1 MQKPRHHARQGRPLF
16 VEVVRTGSIRKAA
29 EQLHVVPTA
38 VNRQILNL
46 EEELGAPL
54 FERIHNSLRLTPV
67 GEIVLAHARNTLH
80 DFDAVRQRIEEVRGL
95 REGEASLAT
104 AAGLASAFLPA
115 VTQRLRA
122 THPGIRLRLVDL
134 RIDAVLRSVRDGDA
148 DLGLAYD
155 VPDSAGFR
163 TLFTSGWPIGAIA
176 PPGHPLTTQATTV
189 LAECVGHPLILP
201 SATLSLRPILDG
213 AFRRSAISVSPI
225 IETTSTA
232 LMRRLVMQGVGIT
245 LLNRLD
251 IDEEHRAG
259 SLVFVPLR
267 DAGLS
272 PQTLKLVARA
282 GPEPD
287 PAARLLGQQVM
298 RCLDDLLAP

>member
-1 MQKPRHHARQGRPLF
+1 MHAKVVRYF
-16 VEVVRTGSIRKAA
+16 VEVVRAGSIRKAA

-54 FERIHNSLRLTPV
+54 FERIHNTLKLTPV
-67 GEIVLAHARNTLH
+67 GEIVLAHARSTLR

-104 AAGLASAFLPA
+104 MAGLA
-115 VTQRLRA
+115 
-122 THPGIRLRLVDL
+122 
-134 RIDAVLRSVRDGDA
+134 
-148 DLGLAYD
+148 
-155 VPDSAGFR
+155 
-163 TLFTSGWPIGAIA
+163 
-176 PPGHPLTTQATTV
+176 
-189 LAECVGHPLILP
+189 
-201 SATLSLRPILDG
+201 G
-213 AFRRSAISVSPI
+213 AFRRSAISVAPV

-232 LMRRLVMQGVGIT
+232 LMRRLVVQGVGIT

-251 IDEEHRAG
+251 IDEERRAG

-272 PQTLKLVARA
+272 PQTLRLVMRA
-282 GPEPD
+282 GGEPEP
-287 PAARLLGQQVM
+287 AATLLAGLVI